1 LICPIIFY
9 QQNKK
14 LFTMATLYN
23 KTALKKIRKK
33 ELVQMFLDKQAREIN
48 YSMEDEIEELKNDL
62 RLCAEGLIPH
72 GMVGGIVECEREKR
86 HKAEE
91 ENKKLKE
98 QLDEQYSFSYFKQVK
113 ELTAE
118 NEKLKEENK
127 TQENKQKQG
136 HKITQEQI
144 KSAEIRTMLEDMTGV
159 GEIVECEREKR
170 HKAEEENK
178 KLKEQLERERGFAL
192 QAIITRG
199 KDFQPEIDDLKE
211 ENEALKEENE
221 ELKEELEEKEEEVLL
236 LALPRLEEENKK
248 LKEENE
254 KLKEELDEWE
264 TEYCPKPGE
273 VLVIENSDED
283 DYEYGCSVCGCDD
296 DDHPMEGDPQGYGDA
311 YTCTDGDGVCGNVI
325 CDVCFVAGMRVCPQ
339 CE

>member
-98 QLDEQYSFSYFKQVK
+98 QL
-113 ELTAE
+113 
-118 NEKLKEENK
+118 
-127 TQENKQKQG
+127 
-136 HKITQEQI
+136 
-144 KSAEIRTMLEDMTGV
+144 
-159 GEIVECEREKR
+159 
-170 HKAEEENK
+170 
-178 KLKEQLERERGFAL
+178 ERERGFAL

-248 LKEENE
+248 LKEDNN

-264 TEYCPKPGE
+264 TEYCRVESNAESLEWDLKDEIKKLKEENEKLKADITIHPDYE
-273 VLVIENSDED
+273 TLVKLTEENS
-283 DYEYGCSVCGCDD
+283 
-296 DDHPMEGDPQGYGDA
+296 
-311 YTCTDGDGVCGNVI
+311 N
-325 CDVCFVAGMRVCPQ
+325 
-339 CE
+339 